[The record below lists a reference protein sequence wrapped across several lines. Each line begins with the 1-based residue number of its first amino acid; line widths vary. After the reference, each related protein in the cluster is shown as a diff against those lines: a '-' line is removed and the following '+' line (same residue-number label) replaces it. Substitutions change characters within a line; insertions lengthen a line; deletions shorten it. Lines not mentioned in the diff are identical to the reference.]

1 MWCTFKT
8 LLRDKTDLKINKSIS
23 LKTEKCFYFALKQ
36 ESAMTVKE
44 FLRLL
49 KIFRRDI
56 TRAQLCT
63 IRGQAKA
70 GDVEGAMRGL
80 KRALKGRCA

>member
-1 MWCTFKT
+1 
-8 LLRDKTDLKINKSIS
+8 
-23 LKTEKCFYFALKQ
+23 
-36 ESAMTVKE
+36 MTVKE

-70 GDVEGAMRGL
+70 GDVDGAMRGL